1 MGFFSLLFINDGFF
15 CIALIDIET
24 DLTLIRLDHQLFL
37 VPWEYKLST
46 KARKL
51 DSVFVTY
58 VLVNNSKFMETL
70 SKKFKIS
77 NYKRL
82 TFWGSKYIITD
93 ERYT

>member
-77 NYKRL
+77 NYKRP
-82 TFWGSKYIITD
+82 TFWGSKYIIID

>member
-77 NYKRL
+77 YYKRP
-82 TFWGSKYIITD
+82 TFWGSKYIIID